1 MNPFLCLVI
10 PYYTMT
16 DLENSL
22 LPVTLE
28 AAIPNFSTKFVLL
41 NESQTRRGFKVVE
54 LWGLLCFKDELQ
66 G

>member
-1 MNPFLCLVI
+1 
-10 PYYTMT
+10 MT